1 MSPTVLLR
9 VGLIVNPIAGLGG
22 AAGLKG
28 SDGHWQEALDRG
40 FEPTAPERARR
51 FVAAVGG
58 EVAWLTVPGA
68 MGVPGLPV
76 AEAPETSMGHTD
88 ADDTKR
94 LARLLAPHVDLLCF
108 VGGDGTAADVAN
120 AGISVPCLGI
130 PGGVKITSPVFAHDP
145 EEAAWLIDS
154 LLPGFETIDRD
165 VTDLDEEAYRAGRV
179 DVVLKGS
186 LKVPMSPA
194 VQGSKVPTSG
204 DTPLEPLVEQAL
216 RDWETDALHLMGA
229 GSVMRALKQQFWG
242 KPTLLGVDAI
252 DGDRIVA
259 TDLDAHALEALTEGR
274 DVHLWLSIIGGQG
287 MLLGRGTQILSPT
300 VLKRI
305 GWDRIH
311 VVAPPEKLLGLR
323 ALHIDSGDAEFD
335 AAAPKHIRVISGWNE
350 WRLLRVQH
358 GHA

>member
-1 MSPTVLLR
+1 MTLR

-40 FEPTAPERARR
+40 FEPPAPERARR
-51 FVAAVGG
+51 FVDAVK
-58 EVAWLTVPGA
+58 EPITWLTVPGA
-68 MGVPGLPV
+68 MGVEGLPV
-76 AEAPETSMGHTD
+76 AEAPAAVLGETS
-88 ADDTKR
+88 AQDTQR
-94 LARLLAPHVDLLCF
+94 VARLLEPRVDLICF
-108 VGGDGTAADVAN
+108 VRGDGTAADMAN
-120 AGISVPCLGI
+120 ADLDVPCLGI

-154 LLPGFETIDRD
+154 LMPGFETIDRD

-179 DVVLKGS
+179 EVVLKGS

-204 DTPLEPLVEQAL
+204 DTPLEPLVEQTL
-216 RDWETDALHLMGA
+216 RDWDKDALHLMGA
-229 GSVMRALKQQFWG
+229 GSVMRAIKQQFWG

-252 DGDRIVA
+252 DGDRIVS
-259 TDLDAHALEALTEGR
+259 TDLDSRALEAITEGR
-274 DVHLWLSIIGGQG
+274 EVHLWLSIIGGQG
-287 MLLGRGTQILSPT
+287 MLLGRGTQVLSPA

-305 GWDRIH
+305 GWKNIH
-311 VVAPPEKLLGLR
+311 VIAPPEKLLGLR
-323 ALHIDSGDAEFD
+323 GLHVDSGDADFD

-350 WRLLRVQH
+350 WRLLRLMH
-358 GHA
+358 GHE